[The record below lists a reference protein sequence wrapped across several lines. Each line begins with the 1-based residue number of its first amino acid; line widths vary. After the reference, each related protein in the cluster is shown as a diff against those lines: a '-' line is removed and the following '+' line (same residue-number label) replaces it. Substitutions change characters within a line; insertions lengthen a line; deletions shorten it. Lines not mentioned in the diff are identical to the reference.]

1 MLPQIEFI
9 TPILNV
15 SNVPESIEWFEKI
28 GWQRTFTWNSGGVIE
43 DMRDRDDNG
52 IADFAG
58 VGSGKVQIFLCLN
71 AQGSRGG
78 AWPMHVDS
86 NDDESGGNWISVWAS
101 SVQDLEKLHQAAV
114 ENGMEVVLPIT
125 DQPWGSREFRLKH
138 PDGHI
143 LRINA
148 LM

>member
-15 SNVPESIEWFEKI
+15 SDVPASIAWFEKI
-28 GWQRTFTWNSGGVIE
+28 GWGRTFTWNNGGVIE
-43 DMRDRDDNG
+43 DMADWDDNG
-52 IADFAG
+52 VADFAG

-78 AWPMHVDS
+78 KWPLHVSS
-86 NDDESGGNWISVWAS
+86 NEEERGGNWISVWAS
-101 SVQDLEKLHQAAV
+101 TPTDLQQLYETALKH
-114 ENGMEVVLPIT
+114 GMQIVLPLT
-125 DQPWGSREFRLKH
+125 DQEWGSREFRIMH

-143 LRINA
+143 LRFNVV
-148 LM
+148 L